1 MVQMPCGVEARVAG
15 SFAGSVSVGAV
26 RTAAEAGARVVAVSR
41 RRADVVFDVAF
52 TAAGPVADALGELGG
67 GDDVMVGEPDD
78 RTLGE
83 TGAAVAA
90 ADVGGVDGQRAP
102 W

>member
-1 MVQMPCGVEARVAG
+1 MPCDVEARVAG
-15 SFAGSVSVGAV
+15 SFAGTVSVGIV
-26 RTAAEAGARVVAVSR
+26 RTTAEAGARIVAVSLR
-41 RRADVVFDVAF
+41 RGDVVFDVAF
-52 TAAGPVADALGELGG
+52 TTAGPGAGALLGELGG

>member
-1 MVQMPCGVEARVAG
+1 MPCGVEARVTG
-15 SFAGSVSVGAV
+15 SFAGTVSVGAV
-26 RTAAEAGARVVAVSR
+26 RATAVAGARVVAVSLR
-41 RRADVVFDVAF
+41 RGEAAFDIAF
-52 TAAGPVADALGELGG
+52 TAAGPVADALVGELGG
-67 GDDVMVGEPDD
+67 ADDVMVGEPDD

-90 ADVGGVDGQRAP
+90 ADVGDVDGQRAP